1 MVSVNAI
8 QGTLIA
14 DNAVTSVHIATN
26 AVSGTLIADNAVTA
40 THIAQNTITVTQ
52 LADDAVEADKIAD
65 GVITTN
71 HLNKAMISSQTEV
84 AVATGDFIL
93 LGDTSDSN
101 NLKKAPISSIL
112 AGTLTTAAQTNITSL
127 GTLTALTGGTGDF
140 NWDSGTLFVD
150 SSANNVGVGATSL
163 QSWAKLEV
171 AGTAG
176 AQTGAKQALYVRAPS
191 TTANEG
197 VGIRMSAASGSNEA
211 VGIIGMVNNASGN
224 SGSMTF
230 HTYNGGADIPEAMR
244 INNTG
249 NVGIGTTSPA
259 TTLHLDASGGAVMRL
274 QRTSSNASN
283 KLELSHD
290 GTDGTITS
298 TNDLILSATNVGI
311 GTTNPSTP
319 LHIKGAGDAYVTIE
333 AGGTDGNC
341 GLLFDNSSSTQKGSF
356 LYDTDDNILKFEVN
370 SAERMRI
377 DSSGRV
383 GINRT
388 PAISNSKLEVG
399 GADNV
404 PLINVEASGATAGFG
419 IGSSKGKF
427 YYGTSEACSFAV
439 GDFYAG
445 NLRLNGTSSNSQIE
459 AGNVHFKVGA
469 GIWMSG
475 SSSLDLQLQVPVT
488 GVGVTTAAKL
498 DAPTGDWYTNDGSVS
513 SLSDSRLKKDIT
525 TLTDGMNIVKQLRPV
540 TFKYDD
546 SSLEE
551 DGSKALGA
559 ANDTTRY
566 GFVAQEVETVAP
578 QYVVSKEGKVK
589 GETVSDL
596 KSLSQTRMIPMLV
609 KAIQE
614 LEARIKTLEG

>member
-14 DNAVTSVHIATN
+14 DNAITAVHIATN

-40 THIAQNTITVTQ
+40 THIAQNVITVTQ

-71 HLNKAMISSQTEV
+71 HLNSAMISSQTEV
-84 AVATGDFIL
+84 TAVAGDFALI
-93 LGDTSDSN
+93 GDTSDSN
-101 NLKKAPISSIL
+101 NLKKVPLSSIVAL
-112 AGTLTTAAQTNITSL
+112 ASSFDADAAQT
-127 GTLTALTGGTGDF
+127 F
-140 NWDSGTLFVD
+140 NDSGAAVDFRIEGDTEQNLFFVD
-150 SSANNVGVGATSL
+150 GSAD
-163 QSWAKLEV
+163 K
-171 AGTAG
+171 
-176 AQTGAKQALYVRAPS
+176 
-191 TTANEG
+191 
-197 VGIRMSAASGSNEA
+197 
-211 VGIIGMVNNASGN
+211 
-224 SGSMTF
+224 
-230 HTYNGGADIPEAMR
+230 
-244 INNTG
+244 
-249 NVGIGTTSPA
+249 VGIGTNSPS
-259 TTLHLDASGGAVMRL
+259 TLLHLGGTAPGDSIIR
-274 QRTSSNASN
+274 QDSTSSGTNWEIGERVAG
-283 KLELSHD
+283 KWQIFEDD
-290 GTDGTITS
+290 GDSIVATFKSDGK
-298 TNDLILSATNVGI
+298 VGI
-311 GTTNPSTP
+311 GTESPAQT
-319 LHIKGAGDAYVTIE
+319 LHTSGTGVQRIQVDATDNNAAGAGLYMKVLNSGSLVGNATVRVDNVGNINFFN
-333 AGGTDGNC
+333 GT
-341 GLLFDNSSSTQKGSF
+341 SSESEK
-356 LYDTDDNILKFEVN
+356 
-370 SAERMRI
+370 MRI

-388 PAISNSKLEVG
+388 PAITNAKLEVG

-445 NLRLNGTSSNSQIE
+445 NIRLNGTSSNSNIE
-459 AGNVHFKVGA
+459 SGNVHFKVGA

-488 GVGVTTAAKL
+488 GVGISTAAKL
-498 DAPTGDWYTNDGSVS
+498 DAPTGDWYTNDGSIS

-525 TLTDGMNIVKQLRPV
+525 TLTDGMDIVKQLRPV

-546 SSLEE
+546 NSLEE
-551 DGSKALGA
+551 DGSKTLGA
-559 ANDTTRY
+559 ANNTTRY

-614 LEARIKTLEG
+614 LEAEVQALKG